1 MKQTSNISEEH
12 VDPKVILT
20 EDDVKNALKDAIKEW
35 LDEKYAQFGKWT
47 LRALLA
53 SLLSSVI
60 TIIFYTYYLKI
71 H

>member
-1 MKQTSNISEEH
+1 MKQTNNTSEH

-35 LDEKYAQFGKWT
+35 LEEKYAQFGKWT
-47 LRALLA
+47 IRALLA
-53 SLLSSVI
+53 SLLSAVI
-60 TIIFYTYYLKI
+60 TVIIHSNQIKL

>member
-1 MKQTSNISEEH
+1 MHDENDHYKA
-12 VDPKVILT
+12 ILT
-20 EDDVKNALKDAIKEW
+20 EDDVKNALKEAIKEW

-47 LRALLA
+47 VRALIA

-60 TIIFYTYYLKI
+60 TIIFYSYYLKM